1 MMDVVMV
8 VVVMM
13 LVVGG
18 CGGDGVDDGCGYDGS
33 GCVDG
38 VFYIYCLVG
47 RQFNFFIEGYV
58 TI

>member
-1 MMDVVMV
+1 
-8 VVVMM
+8 MM